1 MDNPFEQCVKKED
14 YTKDKIKYA
23 IWNGTFLVTAL
34 IALLALLLTILSGNY
49 MVWLSIVV
57 FAGLIAFF
65 AYFKKSNAIIEYDY
79 SFYDNTITISRIS
92 NNSKRKDMIS
102 IKREEI
108 VEIAPIRSNNFQ
120 RYKNVPGIKL
130 KNFVLNNI
138 DDSYYIYYQ
147 QGGGNGLVLWEP
159 NEKLLKAI
167 KDTKPA
173 AVTL

>member
-1 MDNPFEQCVKKED
+1 
-14 YTKDKIKYA
+14 
-23 IWNGTFLVTAL
+23 
-34 IALLALLLTILSGNY
+34 
-49 MVWLSIVV
+49 
-57 FAGLIAFF
+57 
-65 AYFKKSNAIIEYDY
+65 
-79 SFYDNTITISRIS
+79 
-92 NNSKRKDMIS
+92 MIS

-138 DDSYYIYYQ
+138 DDSCYIYYQ